1 MRTEAE
7 GGCRPISGWPWQLR
21 RPARRRGR
29 ARDRH
34 QHHGDA
40 RSGARHPK
48 QPGGAICRA
57 AREAGA
63 AAGSHGATRQ
73 YSRVWT
79 ADRRAGSGERGR
91 EIGASGG
98 RRPDRRAG
106 PAVRGSIRSDAS
118 AGSGRGIISAPRCIA
133 RRAADISRIGIR
145 GFRRGSGCGV
155 VRVLVAAD
163 SAVVRA
169 GLEALIAQA
178 PPLELAG
185 SASPSSLAERVR
197 ELQPDVVLMDWRGGD
212 EETLEPLLKAGP
224 AVVLLTDEPDPATL
238 AAGLRTGLRA
248 LLPHH
253 ASAEEIVAAIEA
265 VARGL
270 IVLHPDII
278 GSLQFL
284 EQPRRSPAE
293 VDTALTPR
301 EIEVLRMLAEGLA
314 NKNIAWQMGI
324 SEHTVK
330 FHIASIFTKL
340 NASSRAEAVAI
351 GMRQGL
357 ILL

>member
-1 MRTEAE
+1 
-7 GGCRPISGWPWQLR
+7 
-21 RPARRRGR
+21 
-29 ARDRH
+29 
-34 QHHGDA
+34 
-40 RSGARHPK
+40 
-48 QPGGAICRA
+48 
-57 AREAGA
+57 
-63 AAGSHGATRQ
+63 
-73 YSRVWT
+73 
-79 ADRRAGSGERGR
+79 
-91 EIGASGG
+91 
-98 RRPDRRAG
+98 
-106 PAVRGSIRSDAS
+106 
-118 AGSGRGIISAPRCIA
+118 
-133 RRAADISRIGIR
+133 
-145 GFRRGSGCGV
+145 

-169 GLEALIAQA
+169 GLEALVAQA
-178 PPLELAG
+178 PPLVLAG
-185 SASPSSLAERVR
+185 SSSPDSLAARIR
-197 ELQPDVVLMDWRGGD
+197 ELQPDVVLMDWPRGD
-212 EETLEPLLKAGP
+212 EEALEPLLKAGP
-224 AVVLLTDEPDPATL
+224 AVVLLADEPDPATL

-253 ASAEEIVAAIEA
+253 ASAEEIVAAIGA
-265 VARGL
+265 VAGGL

-314 NKNIAWQMGI
+314 NKNIAWRMGI